1 MRRNPGRFHRFAVV
15 ATALAAAAVLV
26 TSVAC
31 KQLTPAE
38 RISKLRSEY
47 SAELNSFNITETPM
61 ADALGEGG
69 EGMEGEGMMGEET
82 EGETMGGEMDEGMG
96 EGMGEGMDAMD
107 VPTRKD
113 VVLDIVLRKQG
124 GTDTLPGITVDIF
137 QVAADET
144 DKATYRVYVDTSR
157 LNPGSRKAVSHVL
170 KDVDYAEGDGF
181 AVEVRPTV
189 PPELYPE
196 YREYAELEAEGAK

>member
-1 MRRNPGRFHRFAVV
+1 MRRNTGRFHRFAVV

-47 SAELNSFNITETPM
+47 SAELNSFNVTETPM
-61 ADALGEGG
+61 ADAMGEGG
-69 EGMEGEGMMGEET
+69 EGMEGEGMMGEEM
-82 EGETMGGEMDEGMG
+82 EGEAMGGEE
-96 EGMGEGMDAMD
+96 MGEGMDEGMAAMD

-113 VVLDIVLRKQG
+113 VLLDIVLRKQG

-181 AVEVRPTV
+181 AVEIRSTV

-196 YREYAELEAEGAK
+196 YREYAELEADGAE